1 MHPKDEQMPRK
12 YKGQGGM
19 SPYDSFIDYHNE
31 ENQREA
37 DTADAVKS
45 NRSIK
50 DIDREYRKTG
60 KTLEVSGDAI
70 NRAKQ
75 GKPAKK
81 DWDVA
86 RDVWDSMA
94 DAEAAKYKK

>member
-1 MHPKDEQMPRK
+1 MKPKKEQMPRK
-12 YKGQGGM
+12 YKGQSPM
-19 SPYDSFIDYHNE
+19 SPYDAFIDYWHA

-37 DTADAVKS
+37 DTAHAVKT

-50 DIDREYRKTG
+50 DVDREYRKTG
-60 KTLEVSGDAI
+60 KILEVSGDAM
-70 NRAKQ
+70 NRAKH

-86 RDVWDSMA
+86 KDIWDASA
-94 DAEAAKYKK
+94 EDEAAKRKK

>member
-12 YKGQGGM
+12 YKGKGPM
-19 SPYDSFIDYHNE
+19 SPYDSFIDYYNE

-45 NRSIK
+45 KRSIK
-50 DIDREYRKTG
+50 DIDREHKKTG

-70 NRAKQ
+70 NRAKR

-86 RDVWDSMA
+86 KDVWDASA
-94 DAEAAKYKK
+94 EDEAAKRKK

>member
-1 MHPKDEQMPRK
+1 M
-12 YKGQGGM
+12 
-19 SPYDSFIDYHNE
+19 
-31 ENQREA
+31 
-37 DTADAVKS
+37 
-45 NRSIK
+45 
-50 DIDREYRKTG
+50 
-60 KTLEVSGDAI
+60 